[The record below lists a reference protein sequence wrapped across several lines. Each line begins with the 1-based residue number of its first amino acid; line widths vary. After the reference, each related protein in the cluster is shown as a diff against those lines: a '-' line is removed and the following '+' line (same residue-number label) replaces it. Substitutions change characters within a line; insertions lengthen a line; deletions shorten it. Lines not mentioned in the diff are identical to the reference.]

1 MVFSCVLPLMPCV
14 RGSWGC
20 CWVILWLL
28 ECLHVF
34 CPVALTCWHAAAQ
47 MSSELVGEIKLN
59 KKPVRL
65 RLRCL
70 AFFGRCL
77 CMLVRWFVGGCLLW
91 SVAFCSGWTLGT
103 QSHSMY
109 VDLPGS
115 SAWVLVGG
123 APAAKKRVDKE
134 KFFCVPIV
142 LGLSCNNSQNF
153 CVLDVLVEYFMW
165 WFVHVL
171 TIMWECFGKPC
182 TFIRSPFVFQLCSGC
197 LAVICLKFLCA
208 ECCSGVFDMVI
219 CPCSVCIRKAFRW
232 AILFCLKTGFSTDS

>member
-1 MVFSCVLPLMPCV
+1 MVSDDNGFQLCFAIDAMCAGLLGLLLSHFVAFGVLACVL
-14 RGSWGC
+14 SC
-20 CWVILWLL
+20 CA
-28 ECLHVF
+28 HM
-34 CPVALTCWHAAAQ
+34 LTCCAQ

-153 CVLDVLVEYFMW
+153 CVLDVLVEYFM
-165 WFVHVL
+165 
-171 TIMWECFGKPC
+171 
-182 TFIRSPFVFQLCSGC
+182 
-197 LAVICLKFLCA
+197 
-208 ECCSGVFDMVI
+208 
-219 CPCSVCIRKAFRW
+219 
-232 AILFCLKTGFSTDS
+232 